1 MGGILQGIADG
12 FLNPILLLEH
22 ALTLVALGLLVGR
35 QQGRGVTLSVFAAA
49 LVLGLVAL
57 AFAVGQTPARNV
69 LLADTALIGM
79 LVAAAWTPPQ
89 GVAWLLAGVAG
100 LALALDSPPQAISI
114 VEANA
119 TLVGTALGA
128 CAVLLV
134 VAFCVGHAQQWWQ
147 QIGLRIV
154 GSWIAAS
161 AILVLAVLLR

>member
-1 MGGILQGIADG
+1 MGGVLQGIADG
-12 FLNPILLLEH
+12 FLDPILLLEH

-35 QQGRGVTLSVFAAA
+35 QQGRSVTLSVFAAA
-49 LVLGLVAL
+49 LALGLIAL

-69 LLADTALIGM
+69 LLADAALIGM
-79 LVAAAWTPPQ
+79 LVAAAWTPPRA
-89 GVAWLLAGVAG
+89 VTLLLAGVAG
-100 LALALDSPPQAISI
+100 FALGLDSPPQAISI
-114 VEANA
+114 AEANA

-134 VAFCVGHAQQWWQ
+134 VAFCAGHAQQWWQ
-147 QIGLRIV
+147 QVGVRIL